1 VKEKQAHL
9 GEGGEG
15 VKRIIKRPVEPINIA
30 AFHSSLR
37 CALARC
43 GTQSAT

>member
-1 VKEKQAHL
+1 VYP
-9 GEGGEG
+9 
-15 VKRIIKRPVEPINIA
+15 VKRIIKLPVEPIKIA

-37 CALARC
+37 RALARC